1 MSSDVLNAKSESKRT
16 TTNGKIVRCKDCM
29 NGKDLG
35 DEYVE
40 CAFYGKIHKTNSCT
54 RRVRKE

>member
-1 MSSDVLNAKSESKRT
+1 MSSDAKSARKGSKFT
-16 TTNGKIVRCKDCM
+16 TAKDKIVRCKDCM

-35 DEYVE
+35 NEYVE
-40 CAFYGKIHKTNSCT
+40 CAFYGKQFKTNSCT